1 MNLLEILIKCGN
13 EINDMSQI
21 LNEMKEKGLLNDK
34 DIATLNSKGIGV
46 EVNELSLSNEQGKE
60 DIELDG
66 RD

>member
-1 MNLLEILIKCGN
+1 
-13 EINDMSQI
+13 MSKI
-21 LNEMKEKGLLNDK
+21 FDIMKEKGLLNDK

-46 EVNELSLSNEQGKE
+46 EVNELSSLSNEQGKE